1 MIWFNS
7 KYCEV
12 NMYTW
17 GYIKDVS
24 LAKLDLTEQEANVQN
39 LLSRFPFYANEA
51 MTQIC
56 STVKPKH
63 TFFEIDITEDDINV
77 PLQIG
82 DNDFIAF
89 DDDITTITYIDKFGR
104 TVTEEAHDDYFVY
117 KGYNQ
122 AVFFKIGSYVIP
134 ISVRWITFRKDMDDN
149 EMLNVPNDIL
159 DCIPSYIASQC
170 YKIDDEVKS
179 SIFRNEYEM
188 SMARIDNTNYK
199 STKTIKIGGD
209 W

>member
-7 KYCEV
+7 RYCEV

-63 TFFEIDITEDDINV
+63 TFFEIDITENDINV

-82 DNDFIAF
+82 DNDFISF
-89 DDDITTITYIDKFGR
+89 DDDITTITYTDEFGR

-122 AVFFKIGSYVIP
+122 AVFFKVGRYVIP

>member
-24 LAKLDLTEQEANVQN
+24 LAKLDLTEKEANVQN

-56 STVKPKH
+56 STVKPKR
-63 TFFEIDITEDDINV
+63 TFFEIEITEDDINV

-82 DNDFIAF
+82 DTDFIAF
-89 DDDITTITYIDKFGR
+89 DDDIATITYADKYGR
-104 TVTEEAHDDYFVY
+104 TVTEEAHDDYFIY
-117 KGYNQ
+117 RGYNQ
-122 AVFFKIGSYVIP
+122 AVFFKVGRYVIP

-188 SMARIDNTNYK
+188 AMARIDNTNYK

>member
-1 MIWFNS
+1 
-7 KYCEV
+7 
-12 NMYTW
+12 MYTW

-63 TFFEIDITEDDINV
+63 TFFEIDITENDINV

-89 DDDITTITYIDKFGR
+89 DDDITTITYTDEFGR
-104 TVTEEAHDDYFVY
+104 TVTEEAHDDYFIY

-122 AVFFKIGSYVIP
+122 AVFFKVGRYVIP

>member
-1 MIWFNS
+1 
-7 KYCEV
+7 
-12 NMYTW
+12 MYTW

-24 LAKLDLTEQEANVQN
+24 LAKLDLTEKEANVQN

-63 TFFEIDITEDDINV
+63 TFFEIEITEDDINV

-82 DNDFIAF
+82 DTDFIAF
-89 DDDITTITYIDKFGR
+89 DDDIATITYTDKYGR
-104 TVTEEAHDDYFVY
+104 TVTEEAHDDYFIY
-117 KGYNQ
+117 RGYNQ
-122 AVFFKIGSYVIP
+122 AVFFKVGRYVIS

-188 SMARIDNTNYK
+188 AMARIDNTNYK

>member
-1 MIWFNS
+1 
-7 KYCEV
+7 
-12 NMYTW
+12 MYTW

-24 LAKLDLTEQEANVQN
+24 LAKLDLTEKEANVQN
-39 LLSRFPFYANEA
+39 LLSIFPFYANEA

-56 STVKPKH
+56 STVKPKR
-63 TFFEIDITEDDINV
+63 TFFEIEITEDDINV

-82 DNDFIAF
+82 DTDFIAF
-89 DDDITTITYIDKFGR
+89 DDDIATITYADKYGR
-104 TVTEEAHDDYFVY
+104 TVTEEAHDDYFIY
-117 KGYNQ
+117 RGYNQ
-122 AVFFKIGSYVIP
+122 AVFFKVGRYVIP

-188 SMARIDNTNYK
+188 AMARIDNTNYK

>member
-24 LAKLDLTEQEANVQN
+24 LAKLDLTEKEANVQN

-63 TFFEIDITEDDINV
+63 TFFEIEITEDDINV

-82 DNDFIAF
+82 DTDFIAF
-89 DDDITTITYIDKFGR
+89 DDDIATITYTDKYGR
-104 TVTEEAHDDYFVY
+104 TVTEEAHDDYFIY
-117 KGYNQ
+117 RGYNQ
-122 AVFFKIGSYVIP
+122 AVFFKVGRYVIS

-188 SMARIDNTNYK
+188 AMARIDNTNYK

>member
-1 MIWFNS
+1 
-7 KYCEV
+7 
-12 NMYTW
+12 MYTW

-89 DDDITTITYIDKFGR
+89 DDDITTITYTDEFGR

-122 AVFFKIGSYVIP
+122 AVFFKAGRYVIP

>member
-1 MIWFNS
+1 
-7 KYCEV
+7 
-12 NMYTW
+12 MYTW

-39 LLSRFPFYANEA
+39 FLSRFPFYANEVI
-51 MTQIC
+51 TQVC
-56 STVKPKH
+56 STIKPKH
-63 TFFEIDITEDDINV
+63 TFFEMDITEDNINV

-82 DNDFIAF
+82 DDDFVAF
-89 DDDITTITYIDKFGR
+89 DDDVSTITYEDKYGN
-104 TVTEEAHDDYFVY
+104 TITEEAHDDYFVY
-117 KGYNQ
+117 RGYNQ
-122 AVFFKIGSYVIP
+122 AIFFKTGKYVIP
-134 ISVRWITFRKDMDDN
+134 ISVRWVTFRKDMDDS
-149 EMLNVPNDIL
+149 EVLNVPNDIL

-188 SMARIDNTNYK
+188 AMARIDNTNYK

>member
-1 MIWFNS
+1 
-7 KYCEV
+7 
-12 NMYTW
+12 MYTW

-24 LAKLDLTEQEANVQN
+24 LAKLDLTEKEANVQN

-56 STVKPKH
+56 STVKPKR
-63 TFFEIDITEDDINV
+63 TFFEIEITEDDINV

-82 DNDFIAF
+82 DTDFIAF
-89 DDDITTITYIDKFGR
+89 DDDIATITYADKYGR
-104 TVTEEAHDDYFVY
+104 TVTEEAHDDYFIY
-117 KGYNQ
+117 RGYNQ
-122 AVFFKIGSYVIP
+122 AVFFKVGRYVIP

-188 SMARIDNTNYK
+188 AMARIDNTNYK

>member
-1 MIWFNS
+1 
-7 KYCEV
+7 
-12 NMYTW
+12 MYTW

-39 LLSRFPFYANEA
+39 LLSRFPFYANET

-63 TFFEIDITEDDINV
+63 TFFEIDVTEDDINV

-89 DDDITTITYIDKFGR
+89 DDDVATITYTDKCGR
-104 TVTEEAHDDYFVY
+104 TVTEEAHDDYFIY
-117 KGYNQ
+117 RGYNQ
-122 AVFFKIGSYVIP
+122 AIFFKVGKYVIP
-134 ISVRWITFRKDMDDN
+134 IIVRWITFRKDMDDN

-188 SMARIDNTNYK
+188 AMARIDNTNYK

>member
-24 LAKLDLTEQEANVQN
+24 LAKLDLTEKEANVQN

-77 PLQIG
+77 LLQIG
-82 DNDFIAF
+82 DSDFIAF
-89 DDDITTITYIDKFGR
+89 DDDITTITYTDAFGR

-122 AVFFKIGSYVIP
+122 AVFFKVGRYVIP

-188 SMARIDNTNYK
+188 AMARIDNTNYK

>member
-24 LAKLDLTEQEANVQN
+24 LAKLDLTEKEANVQN

-63 TFFEIDITEDDINV
+63 TFFEIEITEDDINV

-82 DNDFIAF
+82 DTDFIAF
-89 DDDITTITYIDKFGR
+89 DDDIATITYTDKYGR
-104 TVTEEAHDDYFVY
+104 TVTEEAHDDCFIYR
-117 KGYNQ
+117 GYNQ
-122 AVFFKIGSYVIP
+122 AVFFKVGRYVIP

-149 EMLNVPNDIL
+149 EMLNIPNDIL

-188 SMARIDNTNYK
+188 AMARIDNTNYK